1 MDSSL
6 FDSWPVRLALAGV
19 IAALVLFWI
28 SRKRSAT
35 RPGTIN
41 NRAGRML
48 DAVDTVVGWPPE
60 ATRLMSMRHRR
71 AFDVLRRAVPEC
83 MVLAQVPLSR
93 FIKVP
98 TRLSYMEWLRR
109 VGHVCMDLVICDAAS
124 NVIAVIEVSEAD
136 RADSERARK
145 RRQRVERVLR
155 AAGVPLHVWNEAWL
169 PDPLAV
175 RRLLLPA
182 ESAESGATPAQ
193 PEPQYNDTRPQGEP
207 PRTSWFDDLHATRP
221 NQLDGGAVV
230 THDSHYPANQ
240 HPALQQR

>member
-1 MDSSL
+1 
-6 FDSWPVRLALAGV
+6 
-19 IAALVLFWI
+19 
-28 SRKRSAT
+28 
-35 RPGTIN
+35 
-41 NRAGRML
+41 
-48 DAVDTVVGWPPE
+48 
-60 ATRLMSMRHRR
+60 
-71 AFDVLRRAVPEC
+71 
-83 MVLAQVPLSR
+83 
-93 FIKVP
+93 
-98 TRLSYMEWLRR
+98 
-109 VGHVCMDLVICDAAS
+109 VICDAAS

-182 ESAESGATPAQ
+182 ESAESGSGTAPAK

-230 THDSHYPANQ
+230 THDSQYPASQYPASQ